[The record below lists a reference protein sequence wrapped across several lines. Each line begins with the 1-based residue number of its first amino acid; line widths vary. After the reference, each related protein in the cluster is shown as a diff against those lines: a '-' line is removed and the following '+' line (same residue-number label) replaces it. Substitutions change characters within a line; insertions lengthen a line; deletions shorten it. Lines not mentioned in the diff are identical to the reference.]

1 MYVKLWYTQLLS
13 SFVFFTGSM
22 ARFFG
27 FDNIIKVNVANGST
41 HNIWCRVDGDQTLMK
56 QGATGGSPDVHD
68 IGVNTPKAEQVQ
80 HIAEATPDYFVIP
93 IGNTL
98 ELVSSTPSNN
108 MYMTVMSDTGHT
120 ICKTHEIGISTNYII
135 NSHEALLNAEKN
147 KKWIDTDGRDHMV
160 TYDDEDGLIKKKE
173 CSDHSDFRPE
183 IDFTS

>member
-1 MYVKLWYTQLLS
+1 
-13 SFVFFTGSM
+13 M

-41 HNIWCRVDGDQTLMK
+41 HNIWCRVDDDQTLMK
-56 QGATGGSPDVHD
+56 Q
-68 IGVNTPKAEQVQ
+68 
-80 HIAEATPDYFVIP
+80 EATPDYVVIP